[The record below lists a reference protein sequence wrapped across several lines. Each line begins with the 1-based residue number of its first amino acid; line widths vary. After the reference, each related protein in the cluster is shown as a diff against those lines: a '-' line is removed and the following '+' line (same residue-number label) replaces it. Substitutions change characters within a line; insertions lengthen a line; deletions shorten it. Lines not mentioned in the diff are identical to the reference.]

1 MKAYLLTAA
10 GVIFLS
16 VIVSLLIPE
25 GKLHKTVTFVMRLVC
40 LLVLIQPV
48 TGIFKIGDTETTS
61 KYFDYEFVEDVYT
74 DHQSRELE
82 KLLQKEFGQK
92 TECIVDVEY
101 EDGQFKVEK
110 VLVALE
116 RDGAK
121 FINQIYAYLEKLN
134 YINITV
140 YAKST

>member
-116 RDGAK
+116 KDGAK

>member
-101 EDGQFKVEK
+101 KDGQFKVE
-110 VLVALE
+110 
-116 RDGAK
+116 
-121 FINQIYAYLEKLN
+121 
-134 YINITV
+134 
-140 YAKST
+140 

>member
-121 FINQIYAYLEKLN
+121 FINQIYAYLDSV
-134 YINITV
+134 I
-140 YAKST
+140 

>member
-110 VLVALE
+110 VQVALE
-116 RDGAK
+116 KDGAK

-140 YAKST
+140 YAKSS

>member
-101 EDGQFKVEK
+101 KDGQFKAEK
-110 VLVALE
+110 VQVALE
-116 RDGAK
+116 KDGAK

-140 YAKST
+140 YAKSD